1 MKAVDTVGYPHPS
14 RSPVGPR
21 SSVPPTRWGTV
32 GSALGDQGVQL
43 PIEAT
48 VDFEILKKRLGQNN
62 HQLDFSRPDSL
73 LELGLE
79 HGRGRTLLL

>member
-1 MKAVDTVGYPHPS
+1 
-14 RSPVGPR
+14 
-21 SSVPPTRWGTV
+21 V

-62 HQLDFSRPDSL
+62 HQLDFSRPDPL